1 MYILRYIVEMKNVSF
16 SYARKKL
23 KDTIDYVCENN
34 APVLITR
41 GKKPAAVL
49 MSLEDFESY
58 DETAYLLKSPA
69 NRKHLME
76 SLDQVKK
83 GKYEEHNLMRA

>member
-1 MYILRYIVEMKNVSF
+1 MQNIPF

-23 KDTIDYVCENN
+23 KDTIDYVCDNN
-34 APVLITR
+34 VPVLITR

-58 DETAYLLKSPA
+58 DETAYLMSNPA
-69 NRKHLME
+69 NKKHLLE
-76 SLDQVKK
+76 SLKQIENGEIV
-83 GKYEEHNLMRA
+83 EHDLIRP